1 MASILVMVLSL
12 LCLLMAEGRQGSHR
26 LGVNACEDPLSLHS
40 PIKKNLLINI
50 YFVENLQTHSIRLT
64 TEHMKFEV

>member
-40 PIKKNLLINI
+40 PIKKI
-50 YFVENLQTHSIRLT
+50 F
-64 TEHMKFEV
+64 